1 MLALAWG
8 HFTPDRQTP
17 EGSVNSS
24 AASFPGLSVGAGSE
38 PPKPSPLTYLH
49 QLDLQPPGT
58 PSAEGLSIQF
68 HELVGDISHSNQSGT
83 LCVCGGGSLEVRSGL
98 MQHPQSQRTK

>member
-1 MLALAWG
+1 MAWG

-38 PPKPSPLTYLH
+38 PPRPSPLTYLH
-49 QLDLQPPGT
+49 QLDPQPPRI
-58 PSAEGLSIQF
+58 PSAEGLSIQS
-68 HELVGDISHSNQSGT
+68 HELVGDISHSNQSET
-83 LCVCGGGSLEVRSGL
+83 PCVRGRGSLEVRRGL
-98 MQHPQSQRTK
+98 IQHFRRQRTK